1 MIMKNLRIFLQNIWK
16 NSLIVNT
23 ILETQSQ
30 FDIIFI
36 QEPPWSKI
44 CRIPS
49 FLDCEGE
56 ALMGTIHHP
65 NWLSFARI
73 LSEEL
78 DYLKVITYIN
88 IHLSSLRFLLRKDII
103 NHRDIIL
110 ISFID
115 NHVCYYIMNV
125 YSDSSHSALKYL
137 KDTRLTLTTSS
148 L

>member
-1 MIMKNLRIFLQNIWK
+1 
-16 NSLIVNT
+16 
-23 ILETQSQ
+23 
-30 FDIIFI
+30 
-36 QEPPWSKI
+36 
-44 CRIPS
+44 
-49 FLDCEGE
+49 
-56 ALMGTIHHP
+56 MGTIHYP

-78 DYLKVITYIN
+78 DYLKVIAYIN
-88 IHLSSLRFLLRKDII
+88 IHLSSFQFLLRKDII